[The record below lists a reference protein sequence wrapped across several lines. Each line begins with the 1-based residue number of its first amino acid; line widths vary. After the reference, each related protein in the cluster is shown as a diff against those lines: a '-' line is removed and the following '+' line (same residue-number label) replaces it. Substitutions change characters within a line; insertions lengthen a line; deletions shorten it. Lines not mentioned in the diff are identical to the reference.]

1 MNSILKQR
9 LPNFAVITALALSAL
24 SLDGLTSVVEAQ
36 QLSPASLPQV
46 NSGLFRSSSQDFF
59 EEGDRRVEREIELLT
74 HSRLTPAE
82 DLLRVPACD
91 ADRGRHSKS
100 KQFQQLTRRLC

>member
-9 LPNFAVITALALSAL
+9 FPNFAVITAMVTAL
-24 SLDGLTSVVEAQ
+24 SLDGLTSATVAQ
-36 QLSPASLPQV
+36 QLSPSSSHV
-46 NSGLFRSSSQDFF
+46 NGGLFRSSSQDFF

-82 DLLRVPACD
+82 DLLRVRPCV
-91 ADRGRHSKS
+91 ADRGTKI
-100 KQFQQLTRRLC
+100 KLPQQLSRRC